1 MICFLNSVIS
11 KNEYFFLSDL
21 ANKVSIT
28 HCILPVIFTSKV
40 TIIFSFP
47 IKKVYL
53 GYVFSLEF
61 VKESRSS

>member
-1 MICFLNSVIS
+1 MSIFI
-11 KNEYFFLSDL
+11 LSDW
-21 ANKVSIT
+21 ASRFSIT
-28 HCILPVIFTSKV
+28 HGILPVIFTSKV

>member
-1 MICFLNSVIS
+1 MKLYDRRFNKYI
-11 KNEYFFLSDL
+11 FLSDL
-21 ANKVSIT
+21 ANTVSVT
-28 HCILPVIFTSKV
+28 HGSLPVIFTSKV

-53 GYVFSLEF
+53 GYVFSLEY